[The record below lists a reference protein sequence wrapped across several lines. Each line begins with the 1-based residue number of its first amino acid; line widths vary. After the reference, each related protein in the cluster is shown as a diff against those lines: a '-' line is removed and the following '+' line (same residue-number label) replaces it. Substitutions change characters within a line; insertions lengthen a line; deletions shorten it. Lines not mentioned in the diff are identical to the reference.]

1 MKISYNWLKD
11 YIKGKMPG
19 PEKTAELLT
28 MHAFEVKSIEKREDD
43 WLLDVD
49 VTANRA
55 CDCLSYLGIAREIAA
70 ITGNV
75 FRRPEINYK
84 ESKVLKTKDFIKLDI
99 KNSSDCPRYIAGIIF
114 DVKIGPSPQ
123 WIQQRLK
130 ICGLQPINNIVDMAN
145 YVMLETGQPLHTFDL
160 DKIKGKIVVRKA
172 KKGEKIEA
180 LDGKTYNLDKD
191 ILVIAD
197 KENPIA
203 IAGIKG
209 GSTTGIDS
217 ETKNILIEAAN
228 FDQKLIRKG
237 SQKLKLKTDASWRF
251 ENGIDP
257 NLALFG
263 QRRLLFLIQKIV
275 GGYPGKGLVD
285 FYPKKVLPKKIKFDL
300 GYLERLLGIKIP
312 KRRILKILKDLGFK
326 VDKKEI
332 KKKLLVQVPT
342 ERLDV
347 LIQEDLIEEVGRIF
361 GYHNIPSVFPQTL
374 LIPPERN
381 NEVSWR
387 RMCKDILKER
397 GFTEVYNYSFIGDKE
412 KETFKLQKKALLEIQ
427 NPMSVFDKYLRPSL
441 VPSLLKNA
449 KENLKNFDRIKIFE
463 SGRIFLKCYGE
474 KTQKP
479 FKEKE
484 MISGLLAEKK
494 GGDELFYELK
504 GSIESLINK
513 MGIGN
518 IWYDSYKATPEN
530 SQISL
535 WHPQKSAEIK
545 IDNQEV
551 GFIGE
556 IHPGITEG
564 AGIKEKVFVFDIDF
578 EKLTELASEEHE
590 YRPISFYP
598 AAVRDLAILIPQE
611 IKVAEVLNKINTIGG
626 KLVRDVDLFDIYE
639 GDELPRG
646 KKNLAF
652 HIIYQAEDHTLS
664 AKEIS
669 GIHNKIVK
677 ILEED
682 PEWEV
687 RK

>member
-1 MKISYNWLKD
+1 LAQNVQRHF
-11 YIKGKMPG
+11 KG
-19 PEKTAELLT
+19 
-28 MHAFEVKSIEKREDD
+28 I
-43 WLLDVD
+43 
-49 VTANRA
+49 
-55 CDCLSYLGIAREIAA
+55 
-70 ITGNV
+70 
-75 FRRPEINYK
+75 
-84 ESKVLKTKDFIKLDI
+84 
-99 KNSSDCPRYIAGIIF
+99 
-114 DVKIGPSPQ
+114 
-123 WIQQRLK
+123 
-130 ICGLQPINNIVDMAN
+130 
-145 YVMLETGQPLHTFDL
+145 
-160 DKIKGKIVVRKA
+160 
-172 KKGEKIEA
+172 
-180 LDGKTYNLDKD
+180 
-191 ILVIAD
+191 
-197 KENPIA
+197 
-203 IAGIKG
+203 
-209 GSTTGIDS
+209 
-217 ETKNILIEAAN
+217 
-228 FDQKLIRKG
+228 
-237 SQKLKLKTDASWRF
+237 
-251 ENGIDP
+251 
-257 NLALFG
+257 
-263 QRRLLFLIQKIV
+263 
-275 GGYPGKGLVD
+275 
-285 FYPKKVLPKKIKFDL
+285 
-300 GYLERLLGIKIP
+300 
-312 KRRILKILKDLGFK
+312 
-326 VDKKEI
+326 
-332 KKKLLVQVPT
+332 
-342 ERLDV
+342 
-347 LIQEDLIEEVGRIF
+347 
-361 GYHNIPSVFPQTL
+361 
-374 LIPPERN
+374 
-381 NEVSWR
+381 
-387 RMCKDILKER
+387 
-397 GFTEVYNYSFIGDKE
+397 YNYSFIGDKE

-669 GIHNKIVK
+669 GVHDKIVK